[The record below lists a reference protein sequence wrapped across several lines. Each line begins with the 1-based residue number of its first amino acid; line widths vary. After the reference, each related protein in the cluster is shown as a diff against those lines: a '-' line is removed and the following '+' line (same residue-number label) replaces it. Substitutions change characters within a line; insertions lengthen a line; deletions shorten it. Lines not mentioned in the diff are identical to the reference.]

1 MDRRLIIG
9 DLAVMLAFTGLGM
22 AFHHVGGNP
31 VVTFARIGLPFLVGY
46 AAVALALGAW
56 KVEQE
61 RPWLR
66 AGLTW
71 LTGVGLGLGLR
82 YLVQGPFASIF
93 AKITLAFTGLC
104 LAVWRGVYHWLKA
117 RA

>member
-1 MDRRLIIG
+1 MAG
-9 DLAVMLAFTGLGM
+9 DLTVLLAFTGLGM

-31 VVTFARIGLPFLVGY
+31 LTAFLRIGLPFVVAYSLM
-46 AAVALALGAW
+46 AVALGAW
-56 KVEQE
+56 QLEQDK
-61 RPWLR
+61 PWLR

-71 LTGVGLGLGLR
+71 LAGVGLGLGLR
-82 YLVQGPFASIF
+82 YLVQGPFATVF

-104 LAVWRGVYHWLKA
+104 LALWRGLYHWLRV